1 MLSAWRLRAER
12 EEGLAGHL
20 SASAQRAAAL
30 CGAGAAMALHPFK
43 LWGKD
48 TVEGCVGPVVF
59 FFFCCCSHN
68 CWSWTAFKNL
78 HCQVGSFSRWT
89 TALLSLSL
97 VLRYADISRKH
108 THTEYLIN
116 VCHPPTLSL
125 YFQLPLIILFVWLWG
140 FFALYLWRK
149 AQLLSV
155 NVSTTGFWIKSSG
168 GA

>member
-1 MLSAWRLRAER
+1 MLSAWRLRAEW

-108 THTEYLIN
+108 THRISYK
-116 VCHPPTLSL
+116 CMPPTHSL
-125 YFQLPLIILFVWLWG
+125 PIFPVAFNNLVCLTLG
-140 FFALYLWRK
+140 FLCT
-149 AQLLSV
+149 LLVKES
-155 NVSTTGFWIKSSG
+155 STTVCKCFNHWFLD
-168 GA
+168 